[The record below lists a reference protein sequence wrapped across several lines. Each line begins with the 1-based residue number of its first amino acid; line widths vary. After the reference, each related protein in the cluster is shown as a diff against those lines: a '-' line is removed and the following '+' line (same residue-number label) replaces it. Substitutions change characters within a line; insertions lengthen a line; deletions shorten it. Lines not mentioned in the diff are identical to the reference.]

1 MSFSANSVH
10 IWFVQ
15 SSQTTPHNSQ
25 KQTRVERRQGPRA
38 MDGTLPSLVSVK
50 FLVSMDFV
58 HLAGL
63 SSSEGITGGEVRCPA
78 VKKEPSLKLP
88 ALRSGNH
95 PTRARRT
102 NDVNRLSIPVS
113 IIVIEPVPCCD
124 RMKAH
129 DSPMSVR

>member
-1 MSFSANSVH
+1 
-10 IWFVQ
+10 
-15 SSQTTPHNSQ
+15 
-25 KQTRVERRQGPRA
+25 
-38 MDGTLPSLVSVK
+38 MDGTLPSLVLVK

-63 SSSEGITGGEVRCPA
+63 SFSEGITGGEARCPA

-95 PTRARRT
+95 PTRARRA
-102 NDVNRLSIPVS
+102 NDVNRLSTPVS
-113 IIVIEPVPCCD
+113 IIVIETVPCCD

-129 DSPMSVR
+129 DGPISVRGSRKALLHLVDV